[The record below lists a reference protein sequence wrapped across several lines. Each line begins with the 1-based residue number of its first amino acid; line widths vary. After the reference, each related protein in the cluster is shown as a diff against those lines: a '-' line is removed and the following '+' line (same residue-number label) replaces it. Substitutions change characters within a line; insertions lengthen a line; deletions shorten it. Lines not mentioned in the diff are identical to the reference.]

1 MKILYLIPARGGSK
15 GIPYKN
21 IKLLNGKPLIYYT
34 IDAARGVAKDEDICV
49 STDDERIIE
58 CVEDYG
64 LKVPFIRPSAYATDF
79 ASSEDVIKHAIKW
92 YKERGID
99 YDIVV
104 LLQPTSPL
112 RTTRHIREAI
122 DLYINES
129 KKESIDE
136 IVSVKKSHAANV
148 LANDNQYGYLEL
160 SLNKQNVRRQDM
172 PEYYE
177 YNGAIYVINV
187 ISELSVGLSKFKCIK
202 KYVMSEE
209 ESWDID
215 TLLDWKIVE
224 LLLQERFKG

>member
-49 STDDERIIE
+49 STDDELIIK

-64 LKVPFIRPSAYATDF
+64 LKVPFIRPSEYATDC

-92 YKERGID
+92 YKEHGID

-112 RTTRHIREAI
+112 RTTKNIQDAI
-122 DLYINES
+122 DLYDDELDMIVS
-129 KKESIDE
+129 LKES
-136 IVSVKKSHAANV
+136 HASANICQETS
-148 LANDNQYGYLEL
+148 DGYIKL
-160 SLNKQNVRRQDM
+160 SLCKGDERRQDM
-172 PEYYE
+172 QSFHE
-177 YNGAIYVINV
+177 YNGAVFVINTSALFNKRM
-187 ISELSVGLSKFKCIK
+187 INFDKIK
-202 KYVMSEE
+202 GFCMSEE

-215 TLLDWKIVE
+215 TVLDWKIVE
-224 LLLQERFKG
+224 MLLREKRK